1 MDRES
6 WFFRVRPAELDMA
19 SPGSSLDMKK
29 KKKAAAAAAAAG
41 GGGGGGADDETGA
54 EDIVPLPIQTFLWR
68 QTRYYQLDSFH
79 FIESYNQSDRSF
91 PVRRWHTKKS
101 ERDRV
106 HRVCHRFQKKTT
118 KITNFRLFSFSLS
131 LFFLV
136 YCFSFLNLLLPPAP
150 TTLHTKSHEQFVPSS
165 QSREAARSQLHCKY
179 FFVLFFF
186 YFLPANQPTTHP
198 QTRPLLKCMEEDCTF
213 GVLLLLLL
221 LYRRVTRGGRG
232 DWCRRCLSLSASIQ
246 SVRQRTYESSE
257 WVSDCLCLSQWE
269 QRGKGERVGGK
280 GFQGV
285 MAKRCHLALW
295 QSISWRFVARRR
307 RRRV

>member
-1 MDRES
+1 MRIVDRES

-68 QTRYYQLDSFH
+68 QTRYNQLDSFH
-79 FIESYNQSDRSF
+79 FIESHNQSDRSF

-131 LFFLV
+131 LFF
-136 YCFSFLNLLLPPAP
+136 FWFFAFL
-150 TTLHTKSHEQFVPSS
+150 F
-165 QSREAARSQLHCKY
+165 
-179 FFVLFFF
+179 
-186 YFLPANQPTTHP
+186 
-198 QTRPLLKCMEEDCTF
+198 
-213 GVLLLLLL
+213 
-221 LYRRVTRGGRG
+221 
-232 DWCRRCLSLSASIQ
+232 
-246 SVRQRTYESSE
+246 
-257 WVSDCLCLSQWE
+257 
-269 QRGKGERVGGK
+269 
-280 GFQGV
+280 
-285 MAKRCHLALW
+285 
-295 QSISWRFVARRR
+295 
-307 RRRV
+307 